1 MFGWLFVHMKK
12 RIGCE
17 NVRTQTKINF
27 VEGLT
32 GAVLLILLYMRINNY
47 YQLTHRWVTTYT
59 SQLRFYILSLWI
71 LVGLMVIFMVI
82 FFVYSD
88 RSQPQKNWGLA
99 VALLIVGA
107 GVVFQ
112 FLNQPDYTKQHVTPI
127 PLSVNQF
134 MKKVY
139 AKKYSSYEDGFYFYN
154 PDSKYYKQTR
164 KEVRRYSLSSQTD
177 LYCANLK
184 SLRRK
189 LGSKRYQAL
198 ITKLKIKSGNAIVFT
213 YREDGK
219 NKVKVFNRL
228 QDRQVLLRFVH
239 YLNGDETVNFFG

>member
-127 PLSVNQF
+127 PLSVNQV

-154 PDSKYYKQTR
+154 PDSKYYK
-164 KEVRRYSLSSQTD
+164 
-177 LYCANLK
+177 
-184 SLRRK
+184 
-189 LGSKRYQAL
+189 
-198 ITKLKIKSGNAIVFT
+198 
-213 YREDGK
+213 
-219 NKVKVFNRL
+219 
-228 QDRQVLLRFVH
+228 
-239 YLNGDETVNFFG
+239 